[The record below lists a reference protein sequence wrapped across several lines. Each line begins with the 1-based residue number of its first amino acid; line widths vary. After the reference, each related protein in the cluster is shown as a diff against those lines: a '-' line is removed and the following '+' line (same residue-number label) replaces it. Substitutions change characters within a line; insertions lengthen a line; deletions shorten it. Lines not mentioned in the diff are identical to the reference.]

1 MSILASEAALKDYL
15 LANDDRYRE
24 LAYEHKRYEARLS
37 ELSSLPYPNEEELI
51 EETILKKK
59 KWKQLRQN
67 IKQASLLTDLAPH
80 EATRKIENGNTIR
93 CSRFR

>member
-1 MSILASEAALKDYL
+1 LLAEEDKPMSILASETALKDYL

-24 LAYEHKRYEARLS
+24 LANEHKRYEARLS

-59 KWKQLRQN
+59 KLVLKDQMEAIA
-67 IKQASLLTDLAPH
+67 IKYKTSVTSH
-80 EATRKIENGNTIR
+80 
-93 CSRFR
+93 